1 MINES
6 DIVMTIASIYSSIIS
21 NIQKSLGQGSG
32 WIIDSFIDHN
42 INILKFSP
50 LGGSRPS
57 KKGLN
62 NIQNI
67 DDNECFTW
75 FLVRHLNPADYC
87 QARIANADKDF
98 SKRFDFKDMKFSAKT
113 RNTHKI
119 GKKRVL
125 SALVFLVM
133 KIRKNIQSMYQKF
146 L

>member
-6 DIVMTIASIYSSIIS
+6 DIVLTIASIYSSIIS

-75 FLVRHLNPADYC
+75 FLVRHL
-87 QARIANADKDF
+87 I
-98 SKRFDFKDMKFSAKT
+98 
-113 RNTHKI
+113 HKI

-125 SALVFLVM
+125 SPLVFLVM

-146 L
+146 LWR